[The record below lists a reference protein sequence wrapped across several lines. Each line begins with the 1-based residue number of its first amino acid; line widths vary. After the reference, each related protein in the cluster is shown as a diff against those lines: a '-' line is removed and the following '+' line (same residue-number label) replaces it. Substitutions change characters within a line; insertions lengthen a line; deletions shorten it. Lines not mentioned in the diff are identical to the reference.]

1 MKKAKCSSCIKI
13 LYFVFFITC
22 IMFSVT
28 YANPYAQISSFG
40 PSQSSGEY
48 RVETY
53 ANGDRYE
60 GYFVNGLYHGKGTY
74 IWANGDRYEG
84 EFMNGQIDG
93 AGRLTFFGNGQYW
106 EGLFVQGKISN
117 GSGIF
122 YWGDNGDK
130 FDGQWL
136 NGKPEGT
143 GILLHADGTSNKVTF
158 SNGQLISQEGSTAG
172 GNQWT
177 DVIQRQP
184 YTGSASSPFQNI
196 KVGDVV
202 SFGRYEQDN
211 NYNNGSEPIQW
222 KCIDIDYN
230 TGRALM
236 LSVYGLETMAYHW
249 NSQSITWEGCSLRD
263 YLNSNFYKGVFN
275 DTERQW
281 IAQTLNSNP
290 GSSAFGTYGGN
301 NTYDYVFLLSIDQ
314 IMRYFPYEALRKAQ
328 PTALARAHGAYG
340 TADPSCA
347 WWWLRTPGQYSSAA
361 TSINSLGVLLN
372 TGPDV
377 SDITGMIRPAIWVK
391 LAG

>member
-1 MKKAKCSSCIKI
+1 MKKNLFIPLILILSFILFLGGIAKP
-13 LYFVFFITC
+13 T
-22 IMFSVT
+22 
-28 YANPYAQISSFG
+28 NAQLSSFAPG
-40 PSQSSGEY
+40 QTGGEY
-48 RVETY
+48 RVEKY
-53 ANGDRYE
+53 SNGDQYA
-60 GYFVNGLYHGKGTY
+60 GYFVNGQYNGEGTY
-74 IWANGDRYEG
+74 TWANGDRYEG

-106 EGLFVQGKISN
+106 EGLFVNGAISN

-122 YWGDNGDK
+122 YWGSNGDK
-130 FDGQWL
+130 FDGEWI
-136 NGKPEGT
+136 NGQPNGT
-143 GILLHADGTSNKVTF
+143 GILLHPNGTSNQVTF
-158 SNGQLISQEGSTAG
+158 SNGQLISQTGSTAG
-172 GNQWT
+172 GNEWPSGWQG
-177 DVIQRQP
+177 Q
-184 YTGSASSPFQNI
+184 YSGGYSSYPFQNI

-211 NYNNGSEPIQW
+211 NYNNGSESIQW

-249 NSQSITWEGCSLRD
+249 NSQSITWENSSIRD

-275 DTERQW
+275 DSERPL

-290 GSSAFGTYGGN
+290 NSAAYGTYGGN

-314 IMRYFPYEALRKAQ
+314 IYRYFSYEALRKAQ

-340 TADPSCA
+340 TADPACA
-347 WWWLRTPGQYSSAA
+347 WWWLRSPGRFTTAA
-361 TSINSLGVLLN
+361 TSINSLGVLLD

-377 SDITGMIRPAIWVK
+377 SDVTGMIRPAIWVT
-391 LAG
+391 LAGG